1 MQFNAQFLIAVAVAV
16 ESLFFLPRAAQAAGQ
31 TDEAVLE
38 GRTYFVS
45 LDYTLPS
52 EIFLDRFFQEVG
64 TSDSVVFDRFGAGV
78 ERRPDCPQTVNER
91 IDKQRTTAPGP
102 MDFRNHRQP

>member
-16 ESLFFLPRAAQAAGQ
+16 DSLFFLPRAAQAAGQ
-31 TDEAVLE
+31 TNEAVLE

-64 TSDSVVFDRFGAGV
+64 TSDSVVFDRFAGPGSRLDFVRRQELLGYGSIDRFNSDGA
-78 ERRPDCPQTVNER
+78 N
-91 IDKQRTTAPGP
+91 
-102 MDFRNHRQP
+102 